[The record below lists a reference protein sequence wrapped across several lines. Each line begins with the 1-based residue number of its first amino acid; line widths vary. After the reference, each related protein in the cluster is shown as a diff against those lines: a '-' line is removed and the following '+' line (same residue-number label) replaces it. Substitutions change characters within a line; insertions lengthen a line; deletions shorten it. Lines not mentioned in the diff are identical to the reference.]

1 MPATKQWTYSRGK
14 KGTVVGVEGERRK
27 TKKNLKDLAAEN
39 QEAAR
44 SRRLGAA
51 LLLI

>member
-14 KGTVVGVEGERRK
+14 KGTVVGGVEGERRK
-27 TKKNLKDLAAEN
+27 IKKKDLAAEN